1 MEDISEKTEKVAW
14 ILKRILD
21 VAFALV
27 AVVLLSP
34 LLLAIAVIIKLVSS
48 GPVLFRQERAG
59 RAGRVFVLYK
69 FRTMHAD
76 AEAFGRSPSAGDDSR
91 LIRFG
96 KFFREYS
103 LDELPQLFNVLKG
116 DMSIVGPRPLY
127 ASQVRQLND
136 YHKQRLKVRPG
147 ITGMSQLY
155 GRSELLNEKMLDMEV
170 KYVCTQSFWI
180 DLKLMLLT
188 PVMVL
193 KRHGVYEK

>member
-1 MEDISEKTEKVAW
+1 MEDISEKPGKVTD
-14 ILKRILD
+14 ICKRVLD
-21 VAFALV
+21 IVFTLV

-34 LLLAIAVIIKLVSS
+34 LLLAIAFVIKFVSS

-59 RAGRVFVLYK
+59 REGRAFILYK
-69 FRTMHAD
+69 FRTMHANAD
-76 AEAFGRSPSAGDDSR
+76 TFGKSPSAGDDTR

-127 ASQVRQLND
+127 TSQVQQLSD

-155 GRSELLNEKMLDMEV
+155 GRSELLDEKILNMEV
-170 KYVCTQSFWI
+170 EYVCSYSFWTDI
-180 DLKLMLLT
+180 KLMLLT

-193 KRHGVYEK
+193 KKQGVYEE

>member
-1 MEDISEKTEKVAW
+1 MEDISEKPGKVTN
-14 ILKRILD
+14 ICKRILD
-21 VAFALV
+21 VVSALV

-34 LLLAIAVIIKLVSS
+34 LLLAIAFVIKFVSS

-59 RAGRVFVLYK
+59 RAGRAFVLYK
-69 FRTMHAD
+69 FRTMHANAD
-76 AEAFGRSPSAGDDSR
+76 VFGKSPSASDDTR

-127 ASQVRQLND
+127 TSQVQQLSD

-155 GRSELLNEKMLDMEV
+155 GRSELLDERILNMEV
-170 KYVCTQSFWI
+170 EYVYSYSFWTDI
-180 DLKLMLLT
+180 KLMLLT
-188 PVMVL
+188 PIMVL
-193 KRHGVYEK
+193 KKQGVYEK